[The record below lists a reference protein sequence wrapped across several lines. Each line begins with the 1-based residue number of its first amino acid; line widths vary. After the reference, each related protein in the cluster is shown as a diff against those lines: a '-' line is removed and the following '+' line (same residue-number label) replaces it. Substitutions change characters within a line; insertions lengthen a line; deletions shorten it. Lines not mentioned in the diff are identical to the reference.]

1 MFSDG
6 VIVPILKKVSLYI
19 YSLYL
24 TRTLSISG
32 AHSAVVSQFQNQRQ
46 VERSRNLLCV
56 HLSPF
61 DSAQGDCCVFEAV
74 KLRHYPQC
82 VALDVEWIPS

>member
-24 TRTLSISG
+24 TRTLPTSG
-32 AHSAVVSQFQNQRQ
+32 AH
-46 VERSRNLLCV
+46 ERSRNLLCV

>member
-1 MFSDG
+1 MIELRGNEARDAINVRNGAKSCNASA
-6 VIVPILKKVSLYI
+6 P
-19 YSLYL
+19 
-24 TRTLSISG
+24 TLL
-32 AHSAVVSQFQNQRQ
+32 VVSQFQNQRQ

-74 KLRHYPQC
+74 KVRHYHI
-82 VALDVEWIPS
+82 VASLGILSLLLDIVGS